1 MNDGQ
6 LLALIDKYLSGEATD
21 AEKEQLDQWYQQNA
35 EDDAVWY
42 TGSIGEDRL
51 VEERMLSHL
60 QNHVNSSKPKIFKFH
75 TRFIQKAAAVV
86 IGVSL
91 IAGYFVV
98 KQVKHTAGQATLSAS
113 APVKFSENK
122 FVMLPDSST
131 VLLHNGSSINYAV
144 KGKVRELKLVG
155 EAYFDIRHLANQ
167 PFVIYT
173 GKIKTTVLGTA
184 FNIKAY
190 PGQNVTVSVSRG
202 KVSVADEG
210 NHAVTTL
217 LPNQQA
223 VYNTTTEKVD
233 QTNVEAR
240 ETITW
245 AKQDMQFDG
254 MPYSQLAERLSRR
267 YGVEVKFKNPEIEK
281 CLITGRFTGTESLN
295 QVLNTLSDIVGSTYS
310 IDGKTVLLDGKGCN

>member
-1 MNDGQ
+1 MEEGQ

-21 AEKEQLDQWYQQNA
+21 AEKERLDQWYQQNA
-35 EDDAVWY
+35 EKDAIWY
-42 TGSIGEDRL
+42 TDSIGEEKL
-51 VEERMLSHL
+51 VEERILSHL
-60 QNHVNSSKPKIFKFH
+60 QNHINATKSKVFKFN
-75 TRFIQKAAAVV
+75 TRLIQKAAAVF

-91 IAGYFVV
+91 IAGYFVIQ
-98 KQVKHTAGQATLSAS
+98 KSKHASASTRLSAS

-131 VLLHNGSSINYAV
+131 VLLHTGSSISYAM

-155 EAYFDIRHLANQ
+155 EAYFDIKHLANH

-202 KVSVADEG
+202 RVSVADEG

-217 LPNQQA
+217 LPNQQV
-223 VYNTTTEKVD
+223 VYNTTAEKLD
-233 QTNVEAR
+233 QSNIEAR

-254 MPYSQLAERLSRR
+254 MPYNQLAERLSRR
-267 YGVEVKFKNPEIEK
+267 YGVEVKFKNQELEK
-281 CLITGRFTGTESLN
+281 CLITGRFTGTESLD
-295 QVLNTLSDIVGSTYS
+295 QVLKILSDIVGSTYS
-310 IDGKTVLLDGKGCN
+310 IEGKTVLLDGKGCN

>member
-1 MNDGQ
+1 MDNGQ
-6 LLALIDKYLSGEATD
+6 LLALIEKYLSGEATD
-21 AEKEQLDQWYQQNA
+21 TEKEQLDQWYQQNA
-35 EDDAVWY
+35 DRDAVWY
-42 TGSIGEDRL
+42 TSTLGEDKL

-60 QNHVNSSKPKIFKFH
+60 QNHIKSSKPRVFKLNKG
-75 TRFIQKAAAVV
+75 FIQRAAAVV
-86 IGVSL
+86 IGVSF

-98 KQVKHTAGQATLSAS
+98 KQVKHTANQVTLLAS
-113 APVKFSENK
+113 APVIFSENK

-131 VLLHNGSSINYAV
+131 VLLHTGSSISYAM
-144 KGKVRELKLVG
+144 KGKVRELKLMG
-155 EAYFDIRHLANQ
+155 EAYFDIKHLADH

-173 GKIKTTVLGTA
+173 GKVKTTVLGTA

-190 PGQNVTVSVSRG
+190 PGQNITVSVSRG
-202 KVSVADEG
+202 KVSVADEK

-217 LPNQQA
+217 LPNQQV
-223 VYNTTTEKVD
+223 VYNTTAQKVD

-267 YGVEVKFKNPEIEK
+267 YGVDVKFKNPEIEK

-295 QVLNTLSDIVGSTYS
+295 KVLQTLSDIMGSTYS

>member
-1 MNDGQ
+1 MEDGQ
-6 LLALIDKYLSGEATD
+6 LIALIDKYLSGEATD
-21 AEKEQLDQWYQQNA
+21 AEKEQLDQWYQKNG
-35 EDDAVWY
+35 DNDAVWY
-42 TGSIGEDRL
+42 TDTIGEDRL
-51 VEERMLSHL
+51 VEKRMLSRL
-60 QNHVNSSKPKIFKFH
+60 QNHVNSTKPQVFRFN
-75 TRFIQKAAAVV
+75 TNFIQKAAAVF

-98 KQVKHTAGQATLSAS
+98 QKSRHTSSPITLSAS

-131 VLLHNGSSINYAV
+131 VLLHTGSSISYDL
-144 KGKVRELKLVG
+144 KGNVRELKLIG
-155 EAYFDIRHLANQ
+155 EAYFDIKHQANH

-173 GKIKTTVLGTA
+173 GKVKTTVLGTA

-190 PGQNVTVSVSRG
+190 PGQNITVSVSRG
-202 KVSVADEG
+202 KVSVADEE

-217 LPNQQA
+217 LPNQQV
-223 VYNTTTEKVD
+223 VYNTTAEKVD
-233 QTNVEAR
+233 QTNVEAK

-267 YGVEVKFKNPEIEK
+267 YGVDVKFKNPEIEK
-281 CLITGRFTGTESLN
+281 CLITGRFTGTESLDK
-295 QVLNTLSDIVGSTYS
+295 VLQTLSDIVGSTYS